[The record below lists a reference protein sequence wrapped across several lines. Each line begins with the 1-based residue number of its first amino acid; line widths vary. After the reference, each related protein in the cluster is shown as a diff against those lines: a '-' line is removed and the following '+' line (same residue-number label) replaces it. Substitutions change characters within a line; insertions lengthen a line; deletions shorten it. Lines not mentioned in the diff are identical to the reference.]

1 MDAKT
6 NILENEKLNSDF
18 VRKNINKTEEF
29 IDVLHEPKESF
40 KREWPTAV
48 LITCSVKVAKLP
60 EKSRMFE

>member
-40 KREWPTAV
+40 KRE
-48 LITCSVKVAKLP
+48 
-60 EKSRMFE
+60 